1 MIIILSGS
9 ADEQYERLPA
19 ALRKVV
25 EKQFVFLAHD
35 IRHPSLHA
43 KKYGEAAG
51 LWQARIN
58 KSWRF
63 YFLIRNDAYYIVSIR
78 KHPK

>member
-1 MIIILSGS
+1 MIIRLSDLAKGQYQQVS
-9 ADEQYERLPA
+9 ASLQKATD
-19 ALRKVV
+19 
-25 EKQFVFLAHD
+25 KQFLFLMSD
-35 IRHPSLHA
+35 VRHPSLHA
-43 KKYGEAAG
+43 KKYDEATG

-63 YFLIRNDAYYIVSIR
+63 YFFIRGNAYYVVSIR